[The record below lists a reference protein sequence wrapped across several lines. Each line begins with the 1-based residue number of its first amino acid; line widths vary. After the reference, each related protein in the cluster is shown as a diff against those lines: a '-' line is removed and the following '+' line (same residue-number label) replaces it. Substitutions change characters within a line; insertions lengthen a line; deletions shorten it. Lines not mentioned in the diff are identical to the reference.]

1 MPKLKPNTVLVTN
14 LEEEKIQK
22 GIRAD
27 PDAQSLSDAE
37 WEKVK
42 PFVRLGRPKAEVTKE
57 RITIR
62 LSRDVVSTFRA
73 TGDGWQ
79 TRMDAALKQYIAEH
93 HLSHLWVTQFL
104 CTTHPKPPDKISPS
118 PQSPSQRPWRNAF
131 PSISQGPLCP
141 CTSDHS
147 KAATPSATFV
157 FNNFCRV

>member
-1 MPKLKPNTVLVTN
+1 MPKLKPNTVLVTDQ
-14 LEEEKIQK
+14 EEVKIQK

-27 PDAQSLSDAE
+27 PDAESLSDAE

-93 HLSHLWVTQFL
+93 HLSH
-104 CTTHPKPPDKISPS
+104 
-118 PQSPSQRPWRNAF
+118 
-131 PSISQGPLCP
+131 
-141 CTSDHS
+141 
-147 KAATPSATFV
+147 
-157 FNNFCRV
+157 

>member
-1 MPKLKPNTVLVTN
+1 MPKLKPNTVLVTH
-14 LEEEKIQK
+14 LEEEKIK
-22 GIRAD
+22 NGIRAD

-93 HLSHLWVTQFL
+93 
-104 CTTHPKPPDKISPS
+104 PS
-118 PQSPSQRPWRNAF
+118 F
-131 PSISQGPLCP
+131 
-141 CTSDHS
+141 H
-147 KAATPSATFV
+147 
-157 FNNFCRV
+157 